1 MELKY
6 IATMLL
12 IINLS
17 TLIDI
22 LVLFMSECR
31 LIAII
36 IVTHPTKR
44 KENNFLLSAEIAKR
58 DVTHSVFFF
67 FFFFFAKLYKS
78 YIICWSLF
86 SVTSEWEVIFHL
98 TEKGMSKV
106 TELTKVESCESFI
119 CFYLWRRKK

>member
-6 IATMLL
+6 IATLMLL

-44 KENNFLLSAEIAKR
+44 KENNFLLSAEI
-58 DVTHSVFFF
+58 VFFSF
-67 FFFFFAKLYKS
+67 GWMSHNDDS
-78 YIICWSLF
+78 Y
-86 SVTSEWEVIFHL
+86 
-98 TEKGMSKV
+98 
-106 TELTKVESCESFI
+106 
-119 CFYLWRRKK
+119 

>member
-6 IATMLL
+6 IATLMLL

-58 DVTHSVFFF
+58 GNCFLFFW
-67 FFFFFAKLYKS
+67 LD
-78 YIICWSLF
+78 
-86 SVTSEWEVIFHL
+86 
-98 TEKGMSKV
+98 
-106 TELTKVESCESFI
+106 ESQ
-119 CFYLWRRKK
+119 